1 MTEIVG
7 DGSSTEATK
16 LVNLVDLANSLTY
29 RHEISS
35 LIQRGMLWHH
45 FRDILFI
52 SREKNRS
59 EDLQRFLKNLC
70 LLVETTPGF
79 F

>member
-35 LIQRGMLWHH
+35 LIQRGVSNLI
-45 FRDILFI
+45 FAILYPV
-52 SREKNRS
+52 
-59 EDLQRFLKNLC
+59 
-70 LLVETTPGF
+70 VEENQT
-79 F
+79 